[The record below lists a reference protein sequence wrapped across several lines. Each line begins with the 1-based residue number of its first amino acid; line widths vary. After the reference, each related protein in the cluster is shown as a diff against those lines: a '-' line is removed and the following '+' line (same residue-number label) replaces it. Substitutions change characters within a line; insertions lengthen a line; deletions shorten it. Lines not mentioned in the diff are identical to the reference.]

1 LALELA
7 DGVVEGC
14 CRVVVVAV
22 ELVVLPWLL
31 SAATNENRP
40 ARPIAP
46 AIAQRLSFE
55 SRARP
60 RSREEGVRVVMAP
73 GSVPVEREC

>member
-1 LALELA
+1 VVVVELALELA

-40 ARPIAP
+40 AR
-46 AIAQRLSFE
+46 
-55 SRARP
+55 
-60 RSREEGVRVVMAP
+60 RSHRRSPSG
-73 GSVPVEREC
+73 